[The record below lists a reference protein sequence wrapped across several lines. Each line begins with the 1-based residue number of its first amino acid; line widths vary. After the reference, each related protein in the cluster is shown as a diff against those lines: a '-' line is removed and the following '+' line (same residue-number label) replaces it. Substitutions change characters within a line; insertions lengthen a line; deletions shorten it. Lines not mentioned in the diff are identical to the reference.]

1 MNINQYLLFIVIVL
15 ILKVSA
21 PAFQIS
27 VQENNSAAQISR
39 NSQSKQDELEQ
50 HLSAAETYQ
59 ISGDLPNAALENH
72 AIIGIALQRLGYLA
86 FNANQY
92 KQAVN
97 LLNESL
103 TNRDNSN
110 VRMNLSLAYLNIN
123 DIDAAIGQARAVLNL
138 DQNNLEAYQILG
150 KVYYAKGNYSEA
162 LKVLERATALKP
174 DFDTAY
180 LLGQT
185 YLQLKQNDRA
195 KLLFEEM
202 EVAIKTSAEL
212 HLLFGK
218 AYEDTNYP
226 REAESEYKKALAIDP
241 KVSRGHFYLGYLIL
255 QQGGSER
262 LADAGKEFEQERQLN
277 PQDAYANFFAGVVA
291 SSLNEHTKAVELF
304 QEAIRINPQITAAYL
319 FLGQSQVELGD
330 NLGAEKNLRRAIEL
344 TGDAA
349 SNSYQIR
356 RAHFLLG
363 RLLIKTGK
371 KEEGAKELGIAR
383 DLQGQLVESA
393 REEISKILGQVVGST
408 PKTANP
414 KNLSTGQEQK
424 ANLSAVDIQKTNAL
438 KNQLS
443 EILAQ
448 AYHNLGVISLQQ
460 NQIDESLADFAAAS
474 KWKSDFPG
482 LDRNWGIVSFRAN
495 KFNQAIDPLAR
506 HIKAHPDDLL
516 IRRMLAVSYYFTKD
530 FKQMVETLKPVSA
543 GVTDDPE
550 LAYFYGLSLVQLQ
563 RQPEASIVFNRL
575 AEANQKVAGADFYA
589 AQGFAVI
596 GDFVRAIKEYRN
608 VVQIDPTFPQIHYN
622 IGQSLI
628 RTNNLVDAERE
639 FRAELQT
646 NPNDTLT
653 KYYLAYALL
662 EQKIKIDEAMSL
674 LREAIDA
681 RPDYSDAR
689 YQLGKALIEKGSFDE
704 AIFQLVSAAQSDPQK
719 DYIHYQLSIAYRR
732 ALRTEEA
739 DRELKLYKELKAVN
753 RSETPAGMGA
763 KSNAP

>member
-1 MNINQYLLFIVIVL
+1 MNMNQCLLFIVIVL
-15 ILKVSA
+15 ILKISV
-21 PAFQIS
+21 PAFQVS
-27 VQENNSAAQISR
+27 GQAKNPSPQISK
-39 NSQSKQDELEQ
+39 NSQTKQDELEQ

-59 ISGDLPNAALENH
+59 ISGDLSNAALENR

-86 FNANQY
+86 LNTNQY
-92 KQAVN
+92 QQAID

-103 TNRDNSN
+103 AKRDNSDT
-110 VRMNLSLAYLNIN
+110 RMNLALAYLNIN
-123 DIDAAIGQARAVLNL
+123 DADAAIAQAQAVLSA
-138 DQNNLEAYQILG
+138 DPNNLEADQVLG
-150 KVYYAKGNYSEA
+150 KIYYAKGKFSDA
-162 LKVLERATALKP
+162 LKVLERATVLQP

-202 EVAIKTSAEL
+202 EVAIKNNAEL

-226 REAESEYKKALAIDP
+226 REAESEYKQALAIDP
-241 KVSRGHFYLGYLIL
+241 KVSRGHFHLGYLIL

-262 LADAGKEFEQERQLN
+262 LADAGREFELERQLN

-291 SSLNEHTKAVELF
+291 SSVNEHAKAIGLL
-304 QEAIRINPQITAAYL
+304 QEAIRLNPQITAAYL
-319 FLGQSQVELGD
+319 FLGQSQIELGD
-330 NLGAEKNLRRAIEL
+330 NAAAEKSLRRAIEL

-363 RLLIKTGK
+363 RLLIKTGQR
-371 KEEGAKELGIAR
+371 EEGAKELGIAR

-393 REEISKILGQVVGST
+393 REEVSKILGQVVNST
-408 PKTANP
+408 PKNDDP
-414 KNLSTGQEQK
+414 KKKLPGQNQQENLPP
-424 ANLSAVDIQKTNAL
+424 AAVQKTDTL

-448 AYHNLGVISLQQ
+448 AYHNLGVIALQQ
-460 NQIDESLADFAAAS
+460 NQIDESLTDFAAAS
-474 KWKSDFPG
+474 KWKADFPG

-495 KFNQAIDPLAR
+495 RFEQAIAPLAR
-506 HIKAHPDDLL
+506 HVKTHPEDLL
-516 IRRMLAVSYYFTKD
+516 TRRMLAVSYYFTKN
-530 FKQMVETLKPVSA
+530 FTQMVETLKPVAA

-563 RQPEASIVFNRL
+563 RQPEAAVVFNRL
-575 AEANQKVAGADFYA
+575 AEVNQKVAGADFYA
-589 AQGFAVI
+589 AQGFAI
-596 GDFVRAIKEYRN
+596 IRDFERAVKEYRN
-608 VVQIDPTFPQIHYN
+608 VVQLEPTFPQIHYN

-628 RTNNLVDAERE
+628 RMNNLVDAEKE
-639 FRAELQT
+639 FRTELQL
-646 NPNDTLT
+646 NPTDTLT
-653 KYYLAYALL
+653 KYYLAYALT
-662 EQKIKIDEAMSL
+662 EQKVKTDEAISL

-689 YQLGKALIEKGSFDE
+689 YQLGKALIEKGNLDE

-732 ALRTEEA
+732 AARGAEA
-739 DRELKLYKELKAVN
+739 DRELQLYKELKAVN